1 MLKKFTVTNF
11 KNFRTK
17 ISFDLGSH
25 SNYEF
30 NDEILKDGCVT
41 KGIVYGINGSGK
53 SNLALALFDIVLHLT
68 DKERVLDR
76 YYPYLNLNS
85 NKPYAEFEYCFEFSG
100 SEVIY
105 RYGKTDPLSLVYET
119 LTIDG
124 EEAISYDFAQKN
136 GYAILKGAE
145 NLQLSSSVPGM
156 DKLSRVK
163 YIKNN
168 AMLADNMENRTFM
181 AFSSFVE
188 RMLMFYSLQQN
199 RYQGF
204 LTGTGS
210 FTQGIINDNKLQDFE
225 DFLRKHSIDYN
236 LIVKNMN
243 GQPEIFCKFPKD
255 EVPFSAVA
263 SSGTKSLAL
272 FYFWYLKMS
281 EASFVYVDEYDA
293 FYHFELSQ
301 ALVELVKNLPDT
313 QIIFSTHNT
322 DLMSND
328 LLRPDAYFLIENNKM
343 KSLDKISDKELR
355 RAHNLQKM
363 YKAGAFN
370 V

>member
-1 MLKKFTVTNF
+1 
-11 KNFRTK
+11 
-17 ISFDLGSH
+17 
-25 SNYEF
+25 
-30 NDEILKDGCVT
+30 
-41 KGIVYGINGSGK
+41 
-53 SNLALALFDIVLHLT
+53 
-68 DKERVLDR
+68 
-76 YYPYLNLNS
+76 
-85 NKPYAEFEYCFEFSG
+85 
-100 SEVIY
+100 
-105 RYGKTDPLSLVYET
+105 
-119 LTIDG
+119 
-124 EEAISYDFAQKN
+124 
-136 GYAILKGAE
+136 
-145 NLQLSSSVPGM
+145 
-156 DKLSRVK
+156 
-163 YIKNN
+163 
-168 AMLADNMENRTFM
+168 
-181 AFSSFVE
+181 
-188 RMLMFYSLQQN
+188 MFYSLQQN

-204 LTGTGS
+204 LTATGS

-225 DFLRKHSIDYN
+225 DFLRKQSIDYN

-255 EVPFSAVA
+255 EVLFSAVA

-363 YKAGAFN
+363 YKAGSFN